1 LSACFL
7 YGDSDDFRHSFNAHT
22 LFRAATVVNYKG
34 GHSFPRTIPDQGYRD
49 LTAFV
54 REQYGGLLGDGFVP
68 PALAAY
74 GDMTELRGDAAKM

>member
-1 LSACFL
+1 
-7 YGDSDDFRHSFNAHT
+7 
-22 LFRAATVVNYKG
+22 
-34 GHSFPRTIPDQGYRD
+34 

-54 REQYGGLLGDGFVP
+54 REQYSGLLGDGFVA